1 MERRLLKPRVEKTIE
16 ETMEPEREYYEEG
29 KLLSERFLDKTE
41 SGVVKLIIETERLVK
56 NTSIKMGILT
66 IFWNTTTN
74 TGML

>member
-1 MERRLLKPRVEKTIE
+1 
-16 ETMEPEREYYEEG
+16 MEPEREYYEEG